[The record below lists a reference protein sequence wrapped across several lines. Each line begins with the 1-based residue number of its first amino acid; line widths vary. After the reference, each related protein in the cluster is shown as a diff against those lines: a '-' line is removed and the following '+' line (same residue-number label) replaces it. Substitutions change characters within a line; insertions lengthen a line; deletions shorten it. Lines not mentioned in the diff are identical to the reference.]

1 MRGPSTME
9 GASYKAHFHLP
20 WRNRRPSP
28 SDQQQK
34 SRKEAAR
41 ESLHHQH
48 MRLLNMFP
56 LKIKNRYVRCAVVL
70 CLVSF
75 CVFLFSPVCVK
86 EGVQGTRD
94 ISSPYINLNGL
105 S

>member
-1 MRGPSTME
+1 ME

-20 WRNRRPSP
+20 WRNRRGPSP

-56 LKIKNRYVRCAVVL
+56 LKIKNRYVYCVVVL
-70 CLVSF
+70 CFVSF
-75 CVFLFSPVCVK
+75 CVFLFSPACVK
-86 EGVQGTRD
+86 GGFRRRET
-94 ISSPYINLNGL
+94 SPFAT
-105 S
+105 ST